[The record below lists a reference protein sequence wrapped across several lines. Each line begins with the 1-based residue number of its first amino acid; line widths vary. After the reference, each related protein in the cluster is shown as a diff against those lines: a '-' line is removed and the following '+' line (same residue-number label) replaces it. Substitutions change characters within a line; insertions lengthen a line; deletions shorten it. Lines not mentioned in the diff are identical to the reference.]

1 MSRIFG
7 SGFKWIL
14 KLKTIQFKEKQNG
27 GTIKEDGI
35 VMQRP

>member
-1 MSRIFG
+1 LAQVL
-7 SGFKWIL
+7 SGFETEDYPI
-14 KLKTIQFKEKQNG
+14 KEKQNG